1 MSIKKWFKSMT
12 SDQLIYINDSLFLC
26 VYSIVAISFTY
37 LDSFFK
43 SVYSSTFQILSC
55 SQSPLQEFF
64 NQFYL
69 PFAYERVLPYPPT
82 HPPTYPPQR
91 PPPPHTHPLSLG
103 HQVSIELGSCFPSH
117 TRQGIPLLCVCQG
130 AMNQPMYAF

>member
-69 PFAYERVLPYPPT
+69 PFAYERVLP
-82 HPPTYPPQR
+82 
-91 PPPPHTHPLSLG
+91 
-103 HQVSIELGSCFPSH
+103 
-117 TRQGIPLLCVCQG
+117 
-130 AMNQPMYAF
+130 